1 MAVKKDASMKKLI
14 LIAFFL
20 FLTSCSYQIKFVDWE
35 DGHVLK
41 GRYNELTPTIEV
53 TMPSG
58 EKLVGDDIPY
68 EKVSFG
74 KDDLFHSSG
83 PKSGIVGFKPG
94 TYSTSSTSVN
104 RFARLTGN
112 KGTVMEIIYKYNI
125 TAGQGYGW
133 AKTSD
138 GRDYDVFFSNTKI
151 TAKSGK

>member
-14 LIAFFL
+14 LIAFL
-20 FLTSCSYQIKFVDWE
+20 LLLTACSHQIRFVDWG
-35 DGHVLK
+35 DGPELK

-58 EKLVGDDIPY
+58 EKLVGDDVPY
-68 EKVSFG
+68 SSVFLG
-74 KDDLFHSSG
+74 KGSLFTLTGLSA
-83 PKSGIVGFKPG
+83 IVGITPG
-94 TYSTSSTSVN
+94 KASTTSVN
-104 RFARLTGN
+104 RYARLTGN

-125 TAGQGYGW
+125 PAGQGYGW
-133 AKTSD
+133 AKTSE